1 MTKNLFLQLLDLE
14 YQQQVM
20 MMEQLMMFY
29 YVWQLIVYDVNVL
42 LFFLIENL
50 VVLYVHFLLELHL
63 RLKINMDIYISV

>member
-1 MTKNLFLQLLDLE
+1 MKKNLFLQLLDLE

-63 RLKINMDIYISV
+63 RLKINI

>member
-1 MTKNLFLQLLDLE
+1 MKKNLFLQLLDLE

-20 MMEQLMMFY
+20 MTEQLMMFY

-63 RLKINMDIYISV
+63 RLKINI